1 MKIEKCHIGLTTS
14 LCSFNSMKMTVA
26 QKKKEK
32 HLLLHKVNLVYAVR
46 PCSIVILLTKGKL
59 FQGAFLLIGEG
70 ELFSDS

>member
-1 MKIEKCHIGLTTS
+1 
-14 LCSFNSMKMTVA
+14 MKMTVT